1 MIHLL
6 MLVAAGTA
14 CHAVNSDRILGSDL
28 AAVSSAF
35 SGLAPET
42 VIGYAPQPGNHRT
55 MEPAELIRIA
65 AANGFEI
72 HDVTSVCFER
82 NVVPLDAAGVLSALK
97 ASLNRPDAE
106 IEVLEFSKYSL
117 PPGKLV
123 FPLDALPAH
132 AIAHTAIWNG
142 YVDFEGRHFPVWA
155 RARVT
160 VPQIRVVT
168 TAPLRAGQTIT
179 AADVRLED
187 VRDFPAK
194 SEPLASLAQCVERA
208 AKRFMSA
215 GSTLNP
221 EDIAEPNDV
230 NRGDTVTVEVRSG
243 EAVLMLPAQADMA
256 GHRGQVISLRN
267 SAGGKM
273 FRARITGKDTALLDC
288 LSPETYK

>member
-14 CHAVNSDRILGSDL
+14 CHTVNSDRIMGSDL
-28 AAVSSAF
+28 AAASSSF
-35 SGLAPET
+35 TGMAPET

-55 MEPAELIRIA
+55 MEPAELIRIG
-65 AANGFEI
+65 AANGLEI

-82 NVVPLDAAGVLSALK
+82 NLIPLDSARMLIALK

-106 IEVLEFSKYSL
+106 IEIVEFSKYSL

-132 AIAHTAIWNG
+132 SIEHTAIWNG
-142 YVDFEGRHFPVWA
+142 YIDFEGRHFPVWA
-155 RARVT
+155 RARIT
-160 VPQIRVVT
+160 VPQTRVVT
-168 TAPLRAGQTIT
+168 TAQLRTGQTIT
-179 AADVRLED
+179 AADVHLEE

-194 SEPLASLAQCVERA
+194 SEPIQSLSQCVDHVAR
-208 AKRFMSA
+208 RFMTVGA
-215 GSTLNP
+215 PLTAD
-221 EDIAEPNDV
+221 DIAEPNDV
-230 NRGDTVTVEVRSG
+230 DRGDTVTVEVHSG
-243 EAVLMLPAQADMA
+243 ETVLLLPAQADTA
-256 GHRGQVISLRN
+256 GHRGQVIALRN
-267 SAGGKM
+267 AAGGKI